1 LIYLFIN
8 HKNLKGII
16 FDIRRFSTHD
26 GPGIRTTV
34 FFKGCPLNCIWCH
47 NPEGRNC
54 EIEKA
59 VRINKISER
68 EFKVEELIG
77 REVGVRDVMNEV
89 ERDMIAFEESGGGV
103 TFSGGEPMY
112 QINFLKALLIESKK
126 KNIHTVVD
134 TSGYT
139 SKQNLEEIID
149 LVDLFLYDIKL
160 FDDAEHIKFTGRSNV
175 TILENLEYLFNK
187 GKKVILRIP
196 IVPGINFT
204 TSNIIL
210 LKEYISLHKGK
221 IHEIGPLPFHNIA
234 DNKYDKLKMNNP
246 MKDVKS
252 LKEEDLF
259 VLKNELESLG
269 VKVKIGG

>member
-1 LIYLFIN
+1 M
-8 HKNLKGII
+8 KGII

-26 GPGIRTTV
+26 GPGIRTSV

-59 VRINKISER
+59 VRINRISER

-89 ERDMIAFEESGGGV
+89 ERDRIAFEESGGGV
-103 TFSGGEPMY
+103 TFTGGEPMY
-112 QINFLKALLIESKK
+112 QFNFLKALLIESRN
-126 KNIHTVVD
+126 KNIHTAVD

-139 SKQNLEEIID
+139 SKVNLEEI
-149 LVDLFLYDIKL
+149 LNYVDLFLYDIKH
-160 FDDAEHIKFTGRSNV
+160 FEDSEHIKYTGRSNV
-175 TILENLEYLFNK
+175 TILENLDYLLYK

-196 IVPGINFT
+196 VVPGINFT
-204 TSNIIL
+204 TSNINL
-210 LKEYISLHKGK
+210 LKKYIAGSEGK
-221 IHEIGPLPFHNIA
+221 IQEIGLLPFHNIA
-234 DNKYDKLKMNNP
+234 DNKYDKLKLNNP
-246 MKDVKS
+246 MKEVKN
-252 LKEEDLF
+252 LKDKDLLI
-259 VLKNELESLG
+259 LKNELESLG